1 MDICCASDKEPLVA
15 FRRKD
20 QSTLNVLQYMGESH
34 LKTVLLKMPLVR
46 PKRNY
51 SGPVLPCV
59 GEKTEAPEHP
69 CNSAES
75 PAYLW
80 QPRRPSHSDDLP
92 REV

>member
-1 MDICCASDKEPLVA
+1 MA

-20 QSTLNVLQYMGESH
+20 QSMLNVLQYMGESH
-34 LKTVLLKMPLVR
+34 LKTALLKMPLVR

-59 GEKTEAPEHP
+59 GEKTEASEHP

-92 REV
+92 RDV